1 MALNEWRLEIERILA
16 VMVEVFPPEL
26 RDTYLTT
33 VVEQEVHNTVLM
45 SQELAKR
52 SIWVWRSTAQ
62 TEALDDDSTGLQEQR
77 RRLEILQDNLK
88 GQLAEKHI
96 LRVHA
101 KEGVADDSE
110 EHKQYTQD
118 LAEKLDAHLRTTT
131 NKIITEDLA
140 KVLLFLSQRLILSDY
155 ATVWTLMSSRLHTLV
170 FSCIYFLCLL

>member
-1 MALNEWRLEIERILA
+1 VALNEWRLEIERILA

-52 SIWVWRSTAQ
+52 SIWVWRSPAQ
-62 TEALDDDSTGLQEQR
+62 SEEFDDDADSTGLQEQR
-77 RRLEILQDNLK
+77 RRLEILQDNLR
-88 GQLAEKHI
+88 GQLADKHI
-96 LRVHA
+96 LRVQA
-101 KEGVADDSE
+101 LEGAADDSE

-131 NKIITEDLA
+131 NKIISEDLA
-140 KVLLFLSQRLILSDY
+140 KVIFIESQRLKL
-155 ATVWTLMSSRLHTLV
+155 TG
-170 FSCIYFLCLL
+170 

>member
-52 SIWVWRSTAQ
+52 SIWVWRSAAQ
-62 TEALDDDSTGLQEQR
+62 TEAFDDDADSTGLQEQR
-77 RRLEILQDNLK
+77 RRLEILQENLR

-96 LRVHA
+96 LRVQA
-101 KEGVADDSE
+101 KEGVTDDSE
-110 EHKQYTQD
+110 EHKQYTQG

-131 NKIITEDLA
+131 NKIISEDLA
-140 KVLLFLSQRLILSDY
+140 KV
-155 ATVWTLMSSRLHTLV
+155 
-170 FSCIYFLCLL
+170 IYYI